1 MWMVTVD
8 TGVDITKFGFYKVEE
23 ATRFVKAIVV
33 NLMPPEDGRNVT
45 ATMTF
50 VAGEKEKQN
59 VESIFDIG

>member
-8 TGVDITKFGFYKVEE
+8 TGADITDFSFYKEEE

-45 ATMTF
+45 AVMTF
-50 VAGEKEKQN
+50 VAGE
-59 VESIFDIG
+59 